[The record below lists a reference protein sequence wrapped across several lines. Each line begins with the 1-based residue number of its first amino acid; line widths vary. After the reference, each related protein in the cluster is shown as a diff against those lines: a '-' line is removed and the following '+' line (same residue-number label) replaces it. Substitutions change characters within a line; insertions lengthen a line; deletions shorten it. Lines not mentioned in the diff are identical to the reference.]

1 MTKRNVTIKNKS
13 GLHARPASEFI
24 TFVKKYDAEI
34 LIKKYDKEVNAKSII
49 NLLSLGV
56 KKDSEITISVHGE
69 NEVTVCNEIVE
80 YLQNLVD

>member
-13 GLHARPASEFI
+13 GLHARPASEFS
-24 TFVKKYDAEI
+24 TFIKKYDADI
-34 LIKKYDKEVNAKSII
+34 LLIKDGKEVNAKSII

-69 NEVTVCNEIVE
+69 NEETVCNEVVQ
-80 YLQNLVD
+80 YLENLID